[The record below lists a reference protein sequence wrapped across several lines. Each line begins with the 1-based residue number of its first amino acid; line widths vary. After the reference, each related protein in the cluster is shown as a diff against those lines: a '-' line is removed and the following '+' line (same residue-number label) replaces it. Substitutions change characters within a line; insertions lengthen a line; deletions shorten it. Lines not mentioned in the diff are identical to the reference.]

1 MSEEQNQVYK
11 AEQSLVVIASVA
23 ALVAVL
29 LAVGASLLVL
39 SRKDAGQVMAPA
51 SPGSAPSVVVEHNRM

>member
-1 MSEEQNQVYK
+1 MNEEQSK
-11 AEQSLVVIASVA
+11 AEQTLVVIASVA

-39 SRKDAGQVMAPA
+39 SHKDTGQVMTPA
-51 SPGSAPSVVVEHNRM
+51 SPGSAPSVITEHNGI

>member
-1 MSEEQNQVYK
+1 MSEEQNQIHK

-29 LAVGASLLVL
+29 LAVGASLLVF
-39 SRKDAGQVMAPA
+39 SHKDAGQVMAPA
-51 SPGSAPSVVVEHNRM
+51 SPGSAPSMVAEHNGM

>member
-1 MSEEQNQVYK
+1 MSEEQNQIHK

-29 LAVGASLLVL
+29 LAVGASLLVF
-39 SRKDAGQVMAPA
+39 SHKDAGQVIAPA
-51 SPGSAPSVVVEHNRM
+51 SPGSAPSMVAEHNGM